1 MTNPLSQIIGDQK
14 LDKETLPYTGES
26 YSPSNTSNVQAAG
39 ATTTPEK
46 DLYAKYRD
54 PKTGEVMSPEDY
66 AIYLG
71 NKVPKGGDVNTYAG
85 DALTN
90 PDQTSNELTSS
101 ATKLNNAR
109 NDIAVGETDP
119 YKVANKSGI
128 AYTPAQLKAIES
140 AYAGVYDPALEDVFT
155 RLRDKKTEDDKAE
168 ARDLIKFKTN
178 EDIRKY
184 NATTA
189 ANKSNDTTSPLGIL
203 RGEDGYVNWEQYEA
217 KAKIAEDSG
226 ILMQDFVKNYPPD
239 NYINPKDK
247 KKLPAYLQPEEDFM
261 SKSEK
266 IDYVWRQ
273 MGNENFKNATDEQ
286 KAGYITELG
295 LDPNIFLTNY
305 YGI

>member
-1 MTNPLSQIIGDQK
+1 MSNPLSQIIGGQK

-54 PKTGEVMSPEDY
+54 PKTGEVMSPEEY

-155 RLRDKKTEDDKAE
+155 RLREKKVEDDKAE

-189 ANKSNDTTSPLGIL
+189 ANKSNDTISPLGIL
-203 RGEDGYVNWEQYEA
+203 RGEDGYVNWEEYET
-217 KAKIAEDSG
+217 KAKEWEAG
-226 ILMQDFVKNYPPD
+226 GGTVKDFVKDYPPT
-239 NYINPKDK
+239 NYINPDDQER
-247 KKLPAYLQPEEDFM
+247 LPSYLQPKVDFM
-261 SKSEK
+261 TSSEK
-266 IDYVWRQ
+266 TEYIWQQLADPK
-273 MGNENFKNATDEQ
+273 FADATDED
-286 KAGYITELG
+286 KALYIKSLG
-295 LDPNIFLTNY
+295 KDPRIFLTNY
-305 YGI
+305 YE